1 MVKYQSRLLGHW
13 RQQQTTKDKLQKIDT
28 YLHITRPVIVQPD
41 LPQGYS
47 YTDFDETSATS
58 LRLA

>member
-1 MVKYQSRLLGHW
+1 MAKYQSRLLGHW
-13 RQQQTTKDKLQKIDT
+13 RQQQTTYLQ
-28 YLHITRPVIVQPD
+28 ITRPDIVQPD
-41 LPQGYS
+41 LQGYN

>member
-13 RQQQTTKDKLQKIDT
+13 RQQQTTKDSLQKTDT
-28 YLHITRPVIVQPD
+28 YLQITRPVIVQPD
-41 LPQGYS
+41 LPQGYN
-47 YTDFDETSATS
+47 YTDFDKTSATS